1 MKPTDGGAIRW
12 VLVDEALAGPLA
24 SVRPD
29 DAARR
34 DHLFITARDGEVFVK
49 AFRERGL
56 EGFLRNRLAPR
67 GKVEFELGRRLIE
80 LGVPTPEPLGYGI
93 GKNHSFVVQR
103 RLSGE
108 PLSGLL
114 TRQEERLPRLR
125 DLARFLNLL
134 KTCGVRHN
142 DLHLENIVAAEGD
155 LYLIDL
161 HSARIKDAFTAAD
174 ELSNLSHALAMHYRT
189 MDDGEKRAFFE
200 AYGSDALRRD
210 LEDRIA
216 AMEERWVR
224 SKAKRALGATSQI
237 VLQGP
242 YVCLAGMMP
251 PPDEGAAHVLKED
264 RKVKVERFGTFLRKT
279 YGSRRRIL
287 KAWRAHV
294 TLHYMGLSA
303 TPQAYWMKKPTLG
316 TRGFIAMEDLGGKG
330 RELDRFLDGRY
341 GTMDFAE
348 RRELVRGL
356 AAFFRRLFARRVT
369 HRDLKACN
377 VFVLSTGEY
386 RLLDVEDIVFAEA
399 ADDYYVRMLVQL
411 NMTVPRRIAVRDRLR
426 FLALLVDGDR
436 QRRKAILKEVAR
448 QSLGQP
454 IVYEGV
460 SGLVVES
467 W

>member
-1 MKPTDGGAIRW
+1 MKTTDGDTVRW
-12 VLVDEALAGPLA
+12 VLVDESLATPLA
-24 SVRPD
+24 SVRPGD
-29 DAARR
+29 TTRR
-34 DHLFITARDGEVFVK
+34 DHFFVETEGGEVFVK
-49 AFRERGL
+49 VFRERGL

-67 GKVEFELGRRLIE
+67 GKVEFELGRRLRD
-80 LGVPTPEPLGYGI
+80 LGVPTPEPLGYGV
-93 GKNHSFVVQR
+93 GKNHSFAVQR

-108 PLSGLL
+108 HLSALL
-114 TRQEERLPRLR
+114 ARREERLPRLK

-134 KTCGVRHN
+134 KASGVRHN
-142 DLHLENIVAAEGD
+142 DLHLENIIVAEGS

-161 HSARIKDAFTAAD
+161 HSARIRDTFTTAD
-174 ELSNLSHALAMHYRT
+174 ELTNLSHALAMHYRT
-189 MDDGEKRAFFE
+189 MDDGEKRGFFE

-210 LEDRIA
+210 LETRITT
-216 AMEERWVR
+216 MEERWVR
-224 SKAKRALGATSQI
+224 SKAKRALAATSQI
-237 VLQGP
+237 TRHGP
-242 YVCLAGMMP
+242 YVCLADMTP
-251 PPDEGAAHVLKED
+251 PPDEGPAEVLKED
-264 RKVKVERFGTFLRKT
+264 RKVRVERFGTFLRKT

-303 TPQAYWMKKPTLG
+303 TPQAYWMKTPTLG

-377 VFVLSTGEY
+377 VFVLTTGEY
-386 RLLDVEDIVFAEA
+386 RLLDVEDIVFTEA
-399 ADDYYVRMLVQL
+399 TDDYYVRMLVQL
-411 NMTVPRRIAVRDRLR
+411 NTTIPRRISDRDRLR
-426 FLALLVDGDR
+426 FLAFLVDGDG
-436 QRRKAILKEVAR
+436 QRRKAILKEVVR